1 MKTSHLTVLLVS
13 AALLAGCTSGTYVS
27 DNERGQFQKGTT
39 TAAQVEN
46 TLGAPT
52 STASLVGGGKR
63 DSYVYV
69 DDAARP
75 LDYLVIPPVSL
86 FVNGGWQH
94 TTTVNFDFDAQGVL
108 VDTNS
113 RRMKG

>member
-1 MKTSHLTVLLVS
+1 MKTLSLTIVFSTL
-13 AALLAGCTSGTYVS
+13 LLAGCTSGTYVS
-27 DNERGQFQKGTT
+27 DSERGQFQKGTT
-39 TAAQVEN
+39 TIAQVES

-69 DDAARP
+69 DDGARP
-75 LDYLVIPPVSL
+75 LDYVVIPPVSL
-86 FVNGGWQH
+86 FVNGGWRH

-108 VDTNS
+108 VDTSS
-113 RRMKG
+113 RRVKG

>member
-1 MKTSHLTVLLVS
+1 MKAPHLTIVLG

-27 DNERGQFQKGTT
+27 DNDRAQFQKGTT
-39 TAAQVEN
+39 TVAQVES
-46 TLGAPT
+46 TLGAP
-52 STASLVGGGKR
+52 SYTASLVGGGKR

-69 DDAARP
+69 DDSARP
-75 LDYLVIPPVSL
+75 LDYLVIPPISL

-108 VDTNS
+108 VDTSS